1 MREYLSQNDLT
12 SRLSRAAWPALR
24 VFEQHKKSLLKNIIS
39 STLMK
44 YTSYSRN
51 IVEMS
56 LKHHLEWNPSSSIC
70 SFHETEFKISIL
82 SWNLKVFTSIYMT
95 KGKSLLPSFEHY
107 REVFRQTRQLFR
119 LQVSECVLWLHW
131 SLYVPLCSTLPVVSS
146 PFNCELDLD
155 FQV

>member
-24 VFEQHKKSLLKNIIS
+24 VFEQHKESLLKNIIS

-44 YTSYSRN
+44 YTSYNRN
-51 IVEMS
+51 IMEMS
-56 LKHHLEWNPSSSIC
+56 LKHHLEWNPSSSMF
-70 SFHETEFKISIL
+70 SFHKTEFKISIL
-82 SWNLKVFTSIYMT
+82 SWSLKLFTSNYMT
-95 KGKSLLPSFEHY
+95 KGESLLPSFEHC
-107 REVFRQTRQLFR
+107 REVFSQTRQLFR

-131 SLYVPLCSTLPVVSS
+131 SLYVPHCSTLPVVSS